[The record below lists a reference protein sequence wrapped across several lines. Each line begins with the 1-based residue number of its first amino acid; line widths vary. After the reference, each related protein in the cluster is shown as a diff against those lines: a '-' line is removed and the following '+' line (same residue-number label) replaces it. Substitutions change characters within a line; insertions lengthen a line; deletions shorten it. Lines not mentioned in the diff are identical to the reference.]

1 MLPSEV
7 PYSRYTHLNYFDFET
22 TASPTSLSRAGISS
36 SVVTDFV
43 THAHAAKIKVSYTV
57 GGWTGSKY
65 FSQHASNSRAV
76 FAQTLVNTMNQ
87 YGFDGIDLDWEFP
100 GVQGIGDNLVQ
111 KRDSDNLLR
120 LLQTIRKLAPSA
132 RISLAVP
139 ATGLQG
145 PNGPLNDLTSWLP
158 SFDYLTI
165 MTYDIFG
172 TWSSTTGLNSPLS
185 SSCAPSDIPYS
196 IESAVKHYK
205 SLKVPANRI
214 LIGFPSYSYAYTV
227 VYGLLPQKCPDGS
240 TSYAYQ
246 PKSTTT
252 TCGNWIGTPTPN
264 QYIYRKLSDQ
274 GHLTPLGSLGFNF
287 SVVDRASQT
296 RVIL

>member
-1 MLPSEV
+1 
-7 PYSRYTHLNYFDFET
+7 
-22 TASPTSLSRAGISS
+22 
-36 SVVTDFV
+36 
-43 THAHAAKIKVSYTV
+43 
-57 GGWTGSKY
+57 
-65 FSQHASNSRAV
+65 
-76 FAQTLVNTMNQ
+76 MNQ